1 MKGRMKRIEI
11 NEMNED
17 QQKIKDKFI
26 EVSKLGLTDKADYHA
41 YEEVYPYLLDK
52 FLGKK
57 CNILEVGV
65 AKGGGLKILSELFPE
80 SNIYGIDWDLSQLE
94 VDIDSLSNVQ
104 VFRGDQR
111 DSALMEKLPEL
122 DFVTEDAS
130 HQFNDSI
137 TTFELL
143 KPKLKYGAVYVIEDV
158 YPQFVDSYEADGR
171 FDIYDATEIKGRGDD
186 VLVVYNN
193 TNE

>member
-1 MKGRMKRIEI
+1 MSDKMKKVEI
-11 NEMNED
+11 GGMNED

-52 FLGKK
+52 FLGRK

-80 SNIYGIDWDLSQLE
+80 SNIYGIDWNLSQMQ
-94 VDIDSLSNVQ
+94 VDIDSLPNVQ
-104 VFRGDQR
+104 VFSGDQR
-111 DSALMEKLPEL
+111 DPALMEKLPEL

-143 KPKLKYGAVYVIEDV
+143 KEKLKYGAVYVIEDV
-158 YPQFVDSYEADGR
+158 YPQFVNSYEVDGR
-171 FDIYDATEIKGRGDD
+171 FDIYDATKIKGRGDD
-186 VLVVYNN
+186 VLAVYNN

>member
-1 MKGRMKRIEI
+1 MEKVELD
-11 NEMNED
+11 EMNED

-52 FLGKK
+52 FLGTK

-80 SNIYGIDWDLSQLE
+80 ANIYGIDWNLSQLE
-94 VDIDSLSNVQ
+94 VDIDTLPNVQ
-104 VFRGDQR
+104 VFEGDQR
-111 DSALMEKLPEL
+111 DPALMEKLPEL
-122 DFVTEDAS
+122 DFVTEDGS
-130 HQFNDSI
+130 HQFDDSI
-137 TTFELL
+137 ATFNLL
-143 KPKLKYGAVYVIEDV
+143 ESKLKDGAVYVIEDV
-158 YPQFVDSYEADGR
+158 YPYFVDSYEEDGR

-186 VLVVYNN
+186 VLAVYNK
-193 TNE
+193 TNG